1 MRNHQGKPTLEQENL
16 AYLRSWAAVT
26 EREIENTLQQI
37 VALRKRGERAKE
49 RLELISRL
57 VGLLEE
63 DLAPAGEQSTTIDL
77 TDQETGG
84 QESSGNDEGDGLEEL
99 FAGEIK
105 EIVE

>member
-57 VGLLEE
+57 AGLLEE
-63 DLAPAGEQSTTIDL
+63 DLAPVGEQSTTIDL
-77 TDQETGG
+77 TDQQTGG
-84 QESSGNDEGDGLEEL
+84 QDGSGTDEADGLEGL

>member
-57 VGLLEE
+57 AGLLEE
-63 DLAPAGEQSTTIDL
+63 DLAQEQSTTIDL
-77 TDQETGG
+77 TDQKTDG
-84 QESSGNDEGDGLEEL
+84 QDGSGNDEADGLEEL